1 MTQCGNSTR
10 QAESAKSDRA
20 DQAGHS
26 GSQSN
31 LASACL
37 MPCMHNIV
45 LMMGLLTATI
55 PQFTAVRQVRMEEY
69 LEDLSEEAHVLIQEP
84 EARAE
89 AMHSAQHQSM
99 VCVILGFLP

>member
-1 MTQCGNSTR
+1 MFRVTELSMLLSKLLVILLLLCRRMPARLLEWYGR
-10 QAESAKSDRA
+10 DVACKPLLRA
-20 DQAGHS
+20 
-26 GSQSN
+26 
-31 LASACL
+31 
-37 MPCMHNIV
+37 
-45 LMMGLLTATI
+45 LTE
-55 PQFTAVRQVRMEEY
+55 AVRQVRMEEY